1 MDASIQTDNSVLYPV
16 NEMNNPVE
24 NIQADA
30 NLETETRETPQTVIY
45 QRLQEFLDTYPD
57 YYSAFEN
64 WLNNNSTSPRS
75 PLTSPI
81 CPNVGVQ
88 TSPSNMVDAST
99 AIDTQWSDNTV
110 QTSPIATNSANIQT
124 SPINSSQDNLVLELK
139 NKIKELELSL

>member
-1 MDASIQTDNSVLYPV
+1 VL
-16 NEMNNPVE
+16 
-24 NIQADA
+24 
-30 NLETETRETPQTVIY
+30 Y

-88 TSPSNMVDAST
+88 TSPINEGSKSNINVRDVS
-99 AIDTQWSDNTV
+99 V
-110 QTSPIATNSANIQT
+110 QTENNSPLFVEWVPKFTDNAQD
-124 SPINSSQDNLVLELK
+124 SPL
-139 NKIKELELSL
+139 